1 MQVKPDLLSDPDK
14 MEIRCNVLGHQNFHV
29 PFTSYVA
36 AMVSGIDVPISVEMN
51 DARISVHKGFPPNR
65 GDRVEWL
72 RNLSYVSAGVNCPAA
87 PLVDAV
93 TPRLREIRDGNTC
106 YGLAAISISR
116 ADPCNFLSSSSV
128 GGLTVR
134 GGSNSFVGLIDHLP
148 KNAKREPGEIAA
160 ARSAVEAWLSEQV
173 DLLDG
178 RLSPVESIVA
188 SSSLSSFDY
197 DPIDVLQ
204 AILVITSAGHR
215 FWRLQDLSTLL
226 RAGNRLGF
234 RVSNIGTPYLDGFG
248 EQQTIDDFATCLT
261 IGTGRFIEA
270 ATSASGP
277 TQPKSLIG
285 IIHRALVAQGASPT
299 WTTHPNRYHGPFY
312 RCDCLEVRI

>member
-1 MQVKPDLLSDPDK
+1 M
-14 MEIRCNVLGHQNFHV
+14 

-36 AMVSGIDVPISVEMN
+36 ALVSGIDVLISVETN
-51 DARISVHKGFPPNR
+51 GARIRVHEGFPPNR
-65 GDRVEWL
+65 GDRAEWL
-72 RNLSYVSAGVNCPAA
+72 RALSYVSAGVNCPAA

-93 TPRLREIRDGNTC
+93 TPRLREIRDDNTC
-106 YGLAAISISR
+106 YGLAAISISQ
-116 ADPCNFLSSSSV
+116 ADPCDFLSSTSV

-134 GGSNSFVGLIDHLP
+134 GGGKSFVGLIEHLP
-148 KNAKREPGEIAA
+148 KNAGREPGEIAA
-160 ARSAVEAWLSEQV
+160 PRSAVEAWLSEQV

-204 AILVITSAGHR
+204 GILVITAAGHL
-215 FWRLQDLSTLL
+215 FWSLQDLSTLL
-226 RAGNRLGF
+226 RTGNRLGF
-234 RVSNIGTPYLDGFG
+234 RVSNIGTPYLDHFG

-261 IGTGRFIEA
+261 VGTGKFIEA

-277 TQPKSLIG
+277 TQPKSLLG
-285 IIHRALVAQGASPT
+285 VIHRALVAQGANPT
-299 WTTHPNRYHGPFY
+299 WTTHRNRYQGPFY